1 METWTFFCLLR
12 IKLYICYMEIDKDIL
27 VGCINNDRLSQHK
40 LYKKLHG
47 FMLQIAFK
55 YSNDRDKA
63 VDYMNVGFYK
73 LLRKIHLYD
82 FKTPFDSWA
91 RVIIKNAIID
101 EYRKEIKHKN
111 VCSLDK
117 VNYFIGDGMEQ
128 EAIEYTTKD
137 FYKSTENLAENKF
150 SMERVEYML
159 RNLGDKTREVIK
171 MQILEGFTHEQIA
184 KILGISVSAS
194 KWHLVQGKNYLRN
207 NLVVSK

>member
-1 METWTFFCLLR
+1 MV
-12 IKLYICYMEIDKDIL
+12 IDKDMLI
-27 VGCINNDRLSQHK
+27 GCINNDRLSQHK
-40 LYKKLHG
+40 LYKRLHG

-63 VDYMNVGFYK
+63 VDYMNLGFYK

-91 RVIIKNAIID
+91 RVIIKNTIID
-101 EYRKEIKHKN
+101 EYRKEIKYKN
-111 VCSLDK
+111 TYSLDE
-117 VNYFIGDGMEQ
+117 VDCFIGDDMEQ
-128 EAIEYTTKD
+128 DTFEFSASRQNYDTD
-137 FYKSTENLAENKF
+137 ENLADKKF

-159 RNLGDKTREVIK
+159 RNLGEKTREVIK
-171 MQILEGFTHEQIA
+171 MQILDGFTHEQIA